1 MRRTSDDGS
10 GRVQLLESSGNGT
23 NQVDLVSDP
32 VTSDF
37 FGSALQGLESKEFSG
52 YVASGARPR
61 RHKEVSL
68 RTGLRNATV
77 KEKRKQM
84 RKKKRKL
91 QTGHE
96 GLKRTKQRRSC
107 PGLCCAAWICTY
119 LLAAL
124 VNG

>member
-37 FGSALQGLESKEFSG
+37 FGADLEELESKEFSG
-52 YVASGARPR
+52 YGVCGARPR

-68 RTGLRNATV
+68 RTGLFS
-77 KEKRKQM
+77 EC
-84 RKKKRKL
+84 
-91 QTGHE
+91 G
-96 GLKRTKQRRSC
+96 
-107 PGLCCAAWICTY
+107 Y
-119 LLAAL
+119 LLFIM
-124 VNG
+124 NQ